1 MEAMAAMTKPFA
13 NKLLIFMADL
23 SLSAPVALS
32 GYKSNHLV
40 GPDKNSETFS
50 EILRY
55 FPKDFKNRAHGG
67 QTHHVALPEFRS
79 PIGRAVAPVLA
90 GLGFFAVLGF
100 IMWVI
105 AALMAGEQAQTTT
118 FTPDRLP
125 IGNVDQ
131 WAESIDTDGP
141 VLFPGLGTT
150 SGERTI
156 VLDHNGTDSERG
168 WAVYYAFPADR
179 DASCAIEQVVGTDTF
194 TDCEGRTISIE
205 DLAPPSNGE
214 YPVIEDRVKL
224 FIDLGE
230 RANDVTTTVGTSLP

>member
-1 MEAMAAMTKPFA
+1 M
-13 NKLLIFMADL
+13 
-23 SLSAPVALS
+23 
-32 GYKSNHLV
+32 
-40 GPDKNSETFS
+40 
-50 EILRY
+50 
-55 FPKDFKNRAHGG
+55 
-67 QTHHVALPEFRS
+67 ALPEFRS
-79 PIGRAVAPVLA
+79 PISRAVAPILA
-90 GLGFFAVLGF
+90 GLGFFAVLGL
-100 IMWVI
+100 IMWGI

-131 WAESIDTDGP
+131 WAESINTNGP

-150 SGERTI
+150 SGERTM

-179 DASCAIEQVVGTDTF
+179 DVTCAIEQVVGTDTF
-194 TDCEGRTISIE
+194 TDCDGRKISVE
-205 DLAPPSNGE
+205 DLAPPTNGE
-214 YPVIEDRVKL
+214 YPIIEDRVAL

>member
-1 MEAMAAMTKPFA
+1 MEAMAAMTTPFA

-32 GYKSNHLV
+32 GYKSNDSV
-40 GPDKNSETFS
+40 DPDKNSATFS

-67 QTHHVALPEFRS
+67 QTHLVALPEFRS
-79 PIGRAVAPVLA
+79 PVGRAVAPVLA
-90 GLGFFAVLGF
+90 GLGFFAVLGL
-100 IMWVI
+100 IMWGI

-131 WAESIDTDGP
+131 WAESINTNGP

-168 WAVYYAFPADR
+168 WVVYYAFPADR
-179 DASCAIEQVVGTDTF
+179 DVTCAIEQVVGTDTF
-194 TDCEGRTISIE
+194 TDCDGRKISVE
-205 DLAPPSNGE
+205 DLAPPTNGE
-214 YPVIEDRVKL
+214 YPIIEDRVAL

>member
-1 MEAMAAMTKPFA
+1 LAALAPTKTEKYRE
-13 NKLLIFMADL
+13 N
-23 SLSAPVALS
+23 
-32 GYKSNHLV
+32 
-40 GPDKNSETFS
+40 
-50 EILRY
+50 
-55 FPKDFKNRAHGG
+55 FPKDFENCGLAR

-79 PIGRAVAPVLA
+79 PISRAVAPILA
-90 GLGFFAVLGF
+90 GLGFFAVLGL
-100 IMWVI
+100 IMWGI

-131 WAESIDTDGP
+131 WAESINTNGP

-168 WAVYYAFPADR
+168 WVVYYAFPADR
-179 DASCAIEQVVGTDTF
+179 DVTCAIEQVVGTDTF
-194 TDCEGRTISIE
+194 TDCDGRKISVE
-205 DLAPPSNGE
+205 DLAPPTNGE
-214 YPVIEDRVKL
+214 YPIIEDRVAL

>member
-1 MEAMAAMTKPFA
+1 M
-13 NKLLIFMADL
+13 
-23 SLSAPVALS
+23 S
-32 GYKSNHLV
+32 GYKSNHGF
-40 GPDKNSETFS
+40 GPDKYPETFE
-50 EILRY
+50 EIFRNLSD
-55 FPKDFKNRAHGG
+55 DFKNEVPDR

-90 GLGFFAVLGF
+90 GLGFFLVLGLV
-100 IMWVI
+100 MWGI

-131 WAESIDTDGP
+131 WAESINTDGP

-168 WAVYYAFPADR
+168 WVVYYAFPADR
-179 DASCAIEQVVGTDTF
+179 DVSCAIEQIVGTDTF
-194 TDCEGRTISIE
+194 TDCDGRTINVE
-205 DLAPPSNGE
+205 DLAPPTNGE
-214 YPVIEDRVKL
+214 YPVIEDRVAL

-230 RANDVTTTVGTSLP
+230 RANDVTTTIATSTP

>member
-1 MEAMAAMTKPFA
+1 
-13 NKLLIFMADL
+13 LIFTADL
-23 SLSAPVALS
+23 SLSAPLALS
-32 GYKSNHLV
+32 GCKSINF
-40 GPDKNSETFS
+40 GSPDKNSATFS

-67 QTHHVALPEFRS
+67 QTHLVALPEFRS
-79 PIGRAVAPVLA
+79 PVGRAVAPVLA
-90 GLGFFAVLGF
+90 GLGFFLVLGL
-100 IMWVI
+100 IMWGI

-168 WAVYYAFPADR
+168 WVVYYAFPADR
-179 DASCAIEQVVGTDTF
+179 DVSCAIEQIVGTDTF
-194 TDCEGRTISIE
+194 TDCDGRTISVE
-205 DLAPPSNGE
+205 DLAPPTNGE
-214 YPVIEDRVKL
+214 YPVIEDRVAL

-230 RANDVTTTVGTSLP
+230 RANDVTTTIAG

>member
-1 MEAMAAMTKPFA
+1 
-13 NKLLIFMADL
+13 
-23 SLSAPVALS
+23 
-32 GYKSNHLV
+32 
-40 GPDKNSETFS
+40 
-50 EILRY
+50 
-55 FPKDFKNRAHGG
+55 
-67 QTHHVALPEFRS
+67 VALPEFRS
-79 PIGRAVAPVLA
+79 PISRAVAPGLA

-100 IMWVI
+100 IMWAI

-125 IGNVDQ
+125 VGNIDQ

-156 VLDHNGTDSERG
+156 VLDHNGADSERG
-168 WAVYYAFPADR
+168 WVVYYAYPADR
-179 DASCAIEQVVGTDTF
+179 DASCAIEQVIGTDTF

-214 YPVIEDRVKL
+214 YPVIEDREKL
-224 FIDLGE
+224 YIDLGE

>member
-1 MEAMAAMTKPFA
+1 
-13 NKLLIFMADL
+13 MADL

-32 GYKSNHLV
+32 GYKSNHSV
-40 GPDKNSETFS
+40 GPDKNSATFS

-55 FPKDFKNRAHGG
+55 FPKDFKNRTHDG
-67 QTHHVALPEFRS
+67 QTHLVALPEFRS
-79 PIGRAVAPVLA
+79 PVGRAVAPVLA

-131 WAESIDTDGP
+131 WAESINTDGP
-141 VLFPGLGTT
+141 VLFPGLGTS

-168 WAVYYAFPADR
+168 WVVYYAFPADR

-224 FIDLGE
+224 YIDLGE

>member
-1 MEAMAAMTKPFA
+1 MRCRGTRAITGSVLTKIRELFEEFFK
-13 NKLLIFMADL
+13 NL
-23 SLSAPVALS
+23 S
-32 GYKSNHLV
+32 
-40 GPDKNSETFS
+40 D
-50 EILRY
+50 
-55 FPKDFKNRAHGG
+55 DFKNEVPAG

-79 PIGRAVAPVLA
+79 PISRAVAPVLA
-90 GLGFFAVLGF
+90 GLGFFLVLGL
-100 IMWVI
+100 IMWGI

-131 WAESIDTDGP
+131 WAESINTDGP

-168 WAVYYAFPADR
+168 WVVYYAFPADR
-179 DASCAIEQVVGTDTF
+179 DVSCAIEQIVGTDTF
-194 TDCEGRTISIE
+194 TDCDGRTISVE
-205 DLAPPSNGE
+205 DLAPPTNGE
-214 YPVIEDRVKL
+214 YPVIEDRVAL

-230 RANDVTTTVGTSLP
+230 RANDVTTTIATSTP